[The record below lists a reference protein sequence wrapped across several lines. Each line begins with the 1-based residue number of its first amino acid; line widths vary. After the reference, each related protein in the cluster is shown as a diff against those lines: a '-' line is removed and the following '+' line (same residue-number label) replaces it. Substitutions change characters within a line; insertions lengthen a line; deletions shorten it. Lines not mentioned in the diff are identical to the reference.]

1 MDFRLSE
8 DQEALRAGMRDFCA
22 RRVGIDAL
30 RELEGER
37 SVDAV
42 LWRELAEMGVFALRE
57 PESRGGLG
65 LGMADAVIVFAELGR
80 RLVPG
85 PLVWTHLAAGLFEGA
100 GAGASVVGGLDAT
113 DGGSGPWLVEHLDH
127 LDAVLVLRS
136 DGVERLDPKRLPAIS
151 AGLPLDPHTPLH
163 HLENLPRGERV
174 GDAPLAQQLRL
185 EGAALV
191 AAQMLGIAEATLE
204 LATEY
209 AKRREQFG
217 RPIGSFQAIKHMLAD
232 MFVRQEVA
240 RAAVY
245 AAGATLD
252 DPLAGDVLRA
262 VASAKIVAGEAARE
276 NARACIQVHGGMGY
290 TWEVPAH
297 YYLKRAWVGENLFG
311 GVDEHAD
318 RLAEG
323 IGARASA

>member
-8 DQEALRAGMRDFCA
+8 DQQALRAGIRDFCA
-22 RRVGIDAL
+22 GRVGIEAL
-30 RELEGER
+30 RELEGEN
-37 SVDAV
+37 SVDTA
-42 LWRELAEMGVFALRE
+42 LWRELAEMGVFALRQ
-57 PESRGGLG
+57 PESRGGVG
-65 LGMADAVIVFAELGR
+65 LGMADAVVVFVELGR

-85 PLVWTHLAAGLFEGA
+85 PLVWTHLAAGLVDGA

-113 DGGSGPWLVEHLDH
+113 DGASGPWLVEHKDR
-127 LDAVLVLRS
+127 LDALLVLRS
-136 DGVERLDPKRLPAIS
+136 DGVERLDPKRLTAKP
-151 AGLPLDPHTPLH
+151 AGLPLDPHTPIH
-163 HLENLPRGERV
+163 HLEALPRGERV
-174 GDAPLAQQLRL
+174 GDAALAQQLRL

-191 AAQMLGIAEATLE
+191 AAQLLGIAEATLE
-204 LATEY
+204 LATDY

-217 RPIGSFQAIKHMLAD
+217 RPIGSFQSIKHMLAD

-262 VASAKIVAGEAARE
+262 IASAKILAGEAARQ

-290 TWEVPAH
+290 TWEIPAH

-311 GVDEHAD
+311 GADEHAD
-318 RLAEG
+318 RVAEG
-323 IGARASA
+323 VGLRASA